1 MGVGDVLELVRE
13 PGNPHDPLA
22 VAVHWQGIRIGY
34 VPRRANA
41 EIARRLDAGE
51 RLVCRLS
58 RLGQDGETWE
68 RVEVSVRQVP
78 GALSARTRQ
87 ARWSCSGQR
96 GLGRAT
102 WIPVAARVRP

>member
-78 GALSARTRQ
+78 GR
-87 ARWSCSGQR
+87 
-96 GLGRAT
+96 
-102 WIPVAARVRP
+102 